1 MSLNVYLDQLAA
13 EWRDYPGERDELRA
27 ALRRVVTRLGRLRAA
42 TPETAGPVL
51 VHGDLKPDHVVFEH
65 HAVASDRPVFID
77 PGMSCARATVDA
89 AKLVSRTI
97 LLLIGFKALC
107 IDEISDGLAAF
118 VDNQIQTLSAAVRRE
133 WLGELVLLWL
143 MDTVNI
149 LTTYLSAPAGLPLS
163 AHAEAALSQVGTVL
177 SLVEK
182 ASVELAAGTD
192 PQRVWRLGLLDA
204 AAHTRLAA
212 TA

>member
-1 MSLNVYLDQLAA
+1 M
-13 EWRDYPGERDELRA
+13 
-27 ALRRVVTRLGRLRAA
+27 TRLGRLWAA

-51 VHGDLKPDHVVFEH
+51 VYGDLKPEHVVFEH

-97 LLLIGFKALC
+97 LLLISLKPLC
-107 IDEISDGLAAF
+107 IDAIRDGLAAF
-118 VDNQIQTLSAAVRRE
+118 VDDQTQTLSAALRRE
-133 WLGELVLLWL
+133 WLGEMVLLWL

-149 LTTYLSAPAGLPLS
+149 LTTYLLAPAGLPLPE
-163 AHAEAALSQVGTVL
+163 HAEAALSQVGTVL
-177 SLVEK
+177 ALVDK
-182 ASVELAAGTD
+182 ASVELASGTD
-192 PQRVWRLGLLDA
+192 PQRVWRRGLLDA

-212 TA
+212 TT